1 MTRMTRSVKRRLTTA
16 VFTAVLLIPAAV
28 AAEPTRA
35 ERQPG
40 GGFLAQSWT
49 FLVSLWSEVG
59 GSLDPFGAEINSDNG
74 PGLDPNGLDADNG
87 PGLDPN
93 GLDADT
99 GSGLD
104 PNGGS

>member
-1 MTRMTRSVKRRLTTA
+1 MPRSVKRHLTAA
-16 VFTAVLLIPAAV
+16 VLTAVLLMPAAL

-40 GGFLAQSWT
+40 GGFFAQAWT
-49 FLVSLWSEVG
+49 LLVSLWSENG
-59 GSLDPFGAEINSDNG
+59 ASLDPFGGNDPDAG
-74 PGLDPNGLDADNG
+74 PGLDPNGLQTDA
-87 PGLDPN
+87 
-93 GLDADT
+93 

>member
-1 MTRMTRSVKRRLTTA
+1 MTRMTRPVKRRLTTA
-16 VFTAVLLIPAAV
+16 VLTAVLLIPAAL

-40 GGFLAQSWT
+40 GGFFAQAWT

-59 GSLDPFGAEINSDNG
+59 GSLDPFGGNDSDAG
-74 PGLDPNGLDADNG
+74 PGLDPDGLQTDA
-87 PGLDPN
+87 
-93 GLDADT
+93 

-104 PNGGS
+104 PDGRS